1 MRTYYIYKATNRIN
15 GKCYIGQTVDY
26 RSRVWQH
33 QRCYEKEKCK
43 FHDAIQEFG
52 FDNFDWKILKTCE
65 NKKEAD
71 KSERYYIEYYNSY
84 RDGYNENKG
93 GVGGHNA
100 VPVVCLSLNGE
111 FIKRYDSAADAE
123 KDGFNNVNVIL
134 CCKNKLYTCKKHL
147 FMFEEDYLKHGAK
160 KYVKPESKCS
170 KPVIQCDMNGN
181 FINEFR
187 SVQQAARETGSSRT
201 SISGVLTGKYKSANG
216 FIFTYKENFP
226 IKNLEEH
233 QHKKKGRKVAQID
246 PKTGRIIKIFDRIS
260 DAGRDLGVNYKA
272 IHKVVDMPDRTA
284 YGYKWIS
291 Q

>member
-15 GKCYIGQTVDY
+15 GKSYIGQTVDY

-43 FHDAIQEFG
+43 FHDAIQGFG
-52 FDNFDWKILKTCE
+52 FDNFDWEILKTCE

-71 KSERYYIEYYNSY
+71 QSERYYIEYYNSY

-111 FIKRYDSAADAE
+111 FVKRYDSAADAE

-147 FMFEEDYLKHGAK
+147 FMFEEDYLKHGSK
-160 KYVKPESKCS
+160 KHIKPESKCM

-181 FINEFR
+181 FINEFK
-187 SVQQAARETGSSRT
+187 SVQQAAIETGTRRT

-216 FIFTYKENFP
+216 FIFTYKESFP

-233 QHKKKGRKVAQID
+233 RHNKKGRKVAQID
-246 PKTGRIIKIFDRIS
+246 PKTGLIIKIFDRIS
-260 DAGRDLGVNYKA
+260 DAGKELGVNYKA

>member
-1 MRTYYIYKATNRIN
+1 MRTYYIYKATNKIN
-15 GKCYIGQTVDY
+15 GKSYVGQTVNY
-26 RSRVWQH
+26 RSRIWQH
-33 QRCYEKEKCK
+33 QRCYEKENCK
-43 FHDAIQEFG
+43 FHDAIKEFG
-52 FDNFDWKILKTCE
+52 FDNFDWEILKTCE

-71 KSERYYIEYYNSY
+71 QIERYYIEYYNSY

-111 FIKRYDSAADAE
+111 FVKRYDSAADAE

-160 KYVKPESKCS
+160 KYTKPESKCS

-233 QHKKKGRKVAQID
+233 QHKKKGRKVAQIN
-246 PKTGRIIKIFDRIS
+246 PKTGLIIKIFDRIS
-260 DAGRDLGVNYKA
+260 DAGRELGVNYKA